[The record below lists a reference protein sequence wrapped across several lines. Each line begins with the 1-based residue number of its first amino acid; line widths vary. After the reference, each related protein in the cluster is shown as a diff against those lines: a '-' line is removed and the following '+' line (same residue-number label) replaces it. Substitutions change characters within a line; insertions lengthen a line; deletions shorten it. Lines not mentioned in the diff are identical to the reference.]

1 MKSPFPG
8 MDPYVEPHWQDIHT
22 TLISDARR
30 ALNQSLPPGLV
41 ARVEERVAVE
51 ADDQYLRRI
60 APDVRVFSPASAD
73 PDHSAGSIMIEAPFK
88 LVVDLDPIL
97 ERFIRIIDQDGTLIT
112 VIEFLSPANKQGSGL
127 ADYHEKRKELLTA
140 GVHVVEIDLVRT
152 GDWRALMRPERCPA
166 DAISTYRAVVRT
178 SGARPAGY
186 LFPIPL
192 RQPLPQIPI
201 PLRPAEQPVQL
212 RLQSLFED
220 VYQDGRY
227 DQTIDYSQP
236 LDPPLQSDDA
246 AWADQ
251 LLKSAGKR

>member
-22 TLISDARR
+22 ALIGDARR

-51 ADDQYLRRI
+51 ADDQYVRRN

-73 PDHSAGSIMIEAPFK
+73 PDHGAAGVMIEAPFK
-88 LVVDLDPIL
+88 LVVDLDPII

-112 VIEFLSPANKQGSGL
+112 VIEFLSPANKQSPGL
-127 ADYHEKRKELLTA
+127 ADYHEKRMERLTA
-140 GVHVVEIDLVRT
+140 GVHVVEVDLVRA

-166 DAISTYRAVVRT
+166 DAVSTYRAVVRT

-186 LFPIPL
+186 LFRHPPSTAACGNPHSPATPRAARSTTPPIAL
-192 RQPLPQIPI
+192 RRCLSGWPI
-201 PLRPAEQPVQL
+201 RPDRRLLTTSRPTPRIRRRGVGRPTAESLR
-212 RLQSLFED
+212 
-220 VYQDGRY
+220 
-227 DQTIDYSQP
+227 
-236 LDPPLQSDDA
+236 
-246 AWADQ
+246 
-251 LLKSAGKR
+251 